1 MQLTT
6 TRFGTLEA
14 DPGDMLLFPGGLI
27 GFETCRHWLL
37 LPDPAS
43 EHVAWL
49 QAVALGHVAVP
60 VVSPRR
66 FVPNYKACVPRRQ
79 LAQLQLR
86 SADEVYILGILSKT
100 NLALTINL
108 KSPLIINAT
117 RRIGCQ
123 AITSDDQPL
132 AFPLP
137 QPQISSAVLQQRR
150 AA

>member
-6 TRFGTLEA
+6 TRFGSLEA
-14 DPGDMLLFPGGLI
+14 DPGDMLLFPSGLI

-49 QAVALGHVAVP
+49 QAVALAHVAIP

-66 FVPNYKACVPRRQ
+66 FIPSYRACVPRRQ

-86 SADEVYILGILSKT
+86 STDEVYILGVLSKA
-100 NLALTINL
+100 NSALTLNL
-108 KSPLIINAT
+108 KSPLVINAT

-123 AITSDDQPL
+123 TITSDDQPL
-132 AFPLP
+132 ALPLP
-137 QPQISSAVLQQRR
+137 QPYAERTILDKRR

>member
-1 MQLTT
+1 MQLMT
-6 TRFGTLEA
+6 TRFGSLEA
-14 DPGDMLLFPGGLI
+14 DPSDMLMFPGGLI

-43 EHVAWL
+43 EHIAWL
-49 QAVALGHVAVP
+49 QAVALGHVALP

-79 LAQLQLR
+79 LSILQLR
-86 SADEVYILGILSKT
+86 STDEVYILSIVSKS
-100 NLALTINL
+100 NSMLTLNL
-108 KSPLIINAT
+108 KSPLVINAN
-117 RRIGCQ
+117 RRIGNQ
-123 AITSDDQPL
+123 VIASDDQPL

-137 QPQISSAVLQQRR
+137 QPNDTLQVTKQRR

>member
-6 TRFGTLEA
+6 SRFGTLEA

-37 LPDPAS
+37 LPDPSS

-49 QAVALGHVAVP
+49 QAVALGHVAIP

-66 FVPNYKACVPRRQ
+66 FVPQYKACVPRRQ
-79 LAQLQLR
+79 LSQLQLR
-86 SADEVYILGILSKT
+86 NTDEVYILGVLSKS
-100 NLALTINL
+100 NQSLTINL

-123 AITSDDQPL
+123 SITSDDQPL
-132 AFPLP
+132 AHLLP
-137 QPQISSAVLQQRR
+137 QPQFSQVVIDRRR